1 MKNNKHNENIV
12 NLGLLKLQD
21 IFLYVFQALQSCL
34 CSLQGIE
41 GEADF
46 RLAISLPQ
54 FCGDGHPKVVGIGSF
69 L

>member
-1 MKNNKHNENIV
+1 MISSAQSQKEV
-12 NLGLLKLQD
+12 LYMLKA
-21 IFLYVFQALQSCL
+21 FQSRFNPV
-34 CSLQGIE
+34 QGIQ